1 MADPALDNP
10 GNAKPEVAQAIF
22 ALSRLRGGK
31 QALKEVKALLAP
43 FGCTAGIAELEGV
56 YDALVE
62 LGLGDKLLIDFSVMS
77 SFDYYTGL
85 VFEAY
90 APGLGSPLGGGGRYD
105 NLLASYGA
113 EKSQQLVL
121 PSIWSR

>member
-1 MADPALDNP
+1 
-10 GNAKPEVAQAIF
+10 
-22 ALSRLRGGK
+22 
-31 QALKEVKALLAP
+31 
-43 FGCTAGIAELEGV
+43 
-56 YDALVE
+56 
-62 LGLGDKLLIDFSVMS
+62 MS

-113 EKSQQLVL
+113 EKSQPLVL

>member
-1 MADPALDNP
+1 M
-10 GNAKPEVAQAIF
+10 
-22 ALSRLRGGK
+22 RGGK